1 MNQKTIKITELIKAL
16 VTLFREHRVI
26 AETLALVASVFL
38 TFIGWWQLDL
48 VSFPEVW
55 GHPHIAEILP
65 FWFMKNTDAYVMFFG
80 WIFLGYAIILM
91 LYLLK
96 GKEIKELKAE
106 REKED
111 EKIKDI
117 SDD

>member
-1 MNQKTIKITELIKAL
+1 MTQKTIKITELIKAL

-26 AETLALVASVFL
+26 AETGAIIASIFL

-48 VSFPEVW
+48 ISFPEVW
-55 GHPHIAEILP
+55 GDVHIAEILP

-80 WIFLGYAIILM
+80 WIFVGYAILLA
-91 LYLLK
+91 LYFLK

-106 REKED
+106 GERR
-111 EKIKDI
+111 
-117 SDD
+117 